1 MFYCKFWINIWI
13 TPECTSGNMWFH
25 NLLVI
30 LLVIIILTD
39 HIAYS
44 MHSDGSHYGGQDICI
59 GLQYDRAALMRI
71 RDTGNITFLDLDV
84 PPDCRRNNKRTN
96 KRKRGKKGGVR
107 SRVRHRRFKPPPAN
121 HHVEQCTITKETNG

>member
-1 MFYCKFWINIWI
+1 
-13 TPECTSGNMWFH
+13 MWFH

-96 KRKRGKKGGVR
+96 KRKKREKKEELEAGLDTGDLN
-107 SRVRHRRFKPPPAN
+107 PPAN